1 MSMSCSEIRAILP
14 AYVEDN
20 ASLDVR
26 RHLPGC
32 PGCSEELSRYR
43 GLVTGLEE
51 LGATPLEAPAGLAVA
66 LAELPFEGRP
76 LEKIK
81 THVAR
86 NRPGYL
92 VSGLAALGATGAA
105 GATLWY
111 LRRGRAIAA

>member
-1 MSMSCSEIRAILP
+1 MSCSEIKAMLP
-14 AYVEDN
+14 AYVEDK
-20 ASLDVR
+20 ASLAVR

-32 PGCSEELSRYR
+32 PGCSEELARYR
-43 GLVTGLEE
+43 ELLSGLQVL
-51 LGATPLEAPAGLAVA
+51 AASPLEVPPGLAVS
-66 LAELPFEGRP
+66 LAELPFEGRS
-76 LEKIK
+76 LERLK

-105 GATLWY
+105 GAFWY

>member
-14 AYVEDN
+14 AYVREDE
-20 ASLDVR
+20 ASLEVR

-32 PGCSEELSRYR
+32 PDCSRELARYR
-43 GLVTGLEE
+43 SLVAGLQE
-51 LGATPLEAPAGLAVA
+51 LGGIRLETPAGLA
-66 LAELPFEGRP
+66 LTLSGLPFEEGS
-76 LEKIK
+76 LERIK

-92 VSGLAALGATGAA
+92 ISGLALGATGAA
-105 GATLWY
+105 GAALWY

>member
-1 MSMSCSEIRAILP
+1 MSCGEIRAMLP
-14 AYVEDN
+14 AYVEDK
-20 ASLDVR
+20 ASLAVR

-32 PGCSEELSRYR
+32 PGCGEELARYR
-43 GLVTGLEE
+43 GLLFGLQE
-51 LGATPLEAPAGLAVA
+51 LAGSPLEAPSGLAVA
-66 LAELPFEGRP
+66 LAELPFEGRS

-105 GATLWY
+105 GAALWY